1 MAIHSDCGNK
11 WLGDAKNFGKR
22 LHIVLNGEPVA
33 TFARKCGIS
42 YETIKKYLKN
52 ETCPG
57 IDKVLLISQHTGTSL
72 SWLISG
78 EGERYDSPF
87 SDEDAN
93 RWWGIISEALTLEQ
107 KHQIIKA
114 FRRTGVEGI
123 FNKQLLVENKAWG
136 SSLRD

>member
-1 MAIHSDCGNK
+1 MVVYSDVGNK
-11 WLGDAKNFGKR
+11 EPIGVENFGKR
-22 LHIVLNGEPVA
+22 LDIVLNGESVA
-33 TFARKCGIS
+33 AFARKCGIS
-42 YETIKKYLKN
+42 HETIKKYLKN

-57 IDKVLLISQHTGTSL
+57 IDKVLLISQHTGVSL

-78 EGERYDSPF
+78 EGESYDSPF

-93 RWWGIISEALTLEQ
+93 RWWGIISEALNLEQ

-136 SSLRD
+136 